1 MLISAKQHP
10 LNNLSLSIVSLI
22 LGYALWQTLSQPYK
36 ITTHLSVPI
45 SFYNTHNATLEAPDA
60 VTVALHGTRKEL
72 YKLMHNLAVHIDAQT
87 VPVGESHIQLTNKNL
102 FLPESVLL
110 LHYVPKELLIKKT

>member
-22 LGYALWQTLSQPYK
+22 LGYTLWQALSQPHK
-36 ITTHLSVPI
+36 IATKLSVPV
-45 SFYNTHNATLEAPDA
+45 SFYNTQGTTLEAPEN

-72 YKLMHNLAVHIDAQT
+72 YKLAHNLAVHIDAQA
-87 VPVGESHIQLTNKNL
+87 VPSGESSVSLNEKNL
-102 FLPESVLL
+102 FLPESVRL